1 MQNEE
6 LEGLPS
12 QEKSGVEK
20 PKINLT
26 DKQKKIIAAV
36 AGLLFFLLLML
47 LVVVS
52 QGGQKLVKRN
62 IPIVTPPYFVVTAT
76 PPPQPTKWA
85 SDSGILKVKKDLTD
99 LGKNLT
105 DIDLS
110 EPMLGLPNIDLRVTF
125 QK

>member
-20 PKINLT
+20 PRFQLSERN
-26 DKQKKIIAAV
+26 KKIIL
-36 AGLLFFLLLML
+36 AGTGVLFFLLLL
-47 LVVVS
+47 ALVII
-52 QGGQKLVKRN
+52 GQTGKTQPRRK
-62 IPIVTPPYFVVTAT
+62 IPIVTPPYFVVTST
-76 PPPQPTKWA
+76 PSPQPTKWA
-85 SDSGILKVKKDLTD
+85 SDSGVLKIKKDLTD